1 LFEAWARLGQ
11 ALARRAPL
19 VLLVDDLQW
28 ADATSLD
35 VLRYAARRWVQVK
48 VPVLLVVALR
58 SEVVAST
65 PALTEWL
72 AGLRRDLDVAELD
85 LGPLAFDD
93 AVRLLRSLRPTAG
106 RDPGFEG
113 FARWI
118 FAETGG
124 QPFFLVETLRALAE
138 RGVLVPRRDEKGA
151 WVVDAFAAPDRDN
164 RVGFLP
170 EGVRRVVQARLAP
183 LHPVARDLLA
193 RPPCSAKGFGS
204 NGSARSGGSGRG
216 GTAGAGHRGRGPV
229 APRSRGR
236 RGADLGQA
244 RTRFAHDKSATSS
257 TPRPARRG
265 GASCTVAPSKSWSGR
280 VHLPRS

>member
-1 LFEAWARLGQ
+1 
-11 ALARRAPL
+11 
-19 VLLVDDLQW
+19 
-28 ADATSLD
+28 
-35 VLRYAARRWVQVK
+35 
-48 VPVLLVVALR
+48 
-58 SEVVAST
+58 
-65 PALTEWL
+65 
-72 AGLRRDLDVAELD
+72 VAELD

-106 RDPGFEG
+106 GTPVSRG

-229 APRSRGR
+229 AREVADGGGPTWGKRVHVSR
-236 RGADLGQA
+236 
-244 RTRFAHDKSATSS
+244 TTKSAMSS